1 VFCPQHP
8 VVPGSVLRDKA
19 LFGSLSYGIISPLVG
34 VQMKSAFSIRA
45 ALLSSVGVVALSG
58 MALAADLPIRQ
69 VAPVFAPQFSWAG
82 AYVGGHIGAAR
93 QLARWD
99 DFNQGSLVPGGGPG
113 SAAGCLGGCGSNLAN
128 DVGFIGGGQI
138 GYNWQ
143 SGSFVYGIEADISG
157 LDAKL
162 DTDWSPNRGNLNL
175 STSHSIDWLATIRGR
190 AGLAVDRTLVYLTAG
205 VAFAGVKN
213 AANAVCQ
220 PPGLGRRC
228 TSDDNFSLTNDETRV
243 GWTVGGGI
251 EHALTQNWTVRGE
264 ALYVDLGQSDRVLVT
279 SRDGYTFSGR
289 FANEIVIARAGFNYK
304 W

>member
-1 VFCPQHP
+1 LW
-8 VVPGSVLRDKA
+8 GEA
-19 LFGSLSYGIISPLVG
+19 LSGSLTHGIISPLVG
-34 VQMKSAFSIRA
+34 VQMKATFSMRA
-45 ALLSSVGVVALSG
+45 VLLSSVGVVALSG
-58 MALAADLPIRQ
+58 MALAADLPYKQ

-82 AYVGGHIGAAR
+82 AYVGGHLGAAR
-93 QLARWD
+93 HQARWD
-99 DFNQGSLVPGGGPG
+99 DFNQGSLVPGSEGAG
-113 SAAGCLGGCGSNLAN
+113 GCLVGCGSNLTN

-138 GYNWQ
+138 GYNWH

-162 DTDWSPNRGNLNL
+162 DTDWSPNRGNLNI
-175 STSHSIDWLATIRGR
+175 STSHSVDWLATIRGR

-220 PPGLGRRC
+220 PPALGKGC
-228 TSDDNFSLTNDETRV
+228 SSADNFSLTNDETRV

-264 ALYVDLGQSDRVLVT
+264 ALYVDLGQSDRIVVT
-279 SRDGYTFSGR
+279 PVPGGDTYSGR
-289 FANEIVIARAGFNYK
+289 FANELVIVRAGFNYK